1 MKLQPVIIEE
11 NELNKTS
18 NISPPRK
25 KLSYPHQN
33 Y

>member
-18 NISPPRK
+18 NTSSPRK
-25 KLSYPHQN
+25 KLSYPHKN